1 MHKLGA
7 SLITLVAIMLLA
19 PTAHAFGCD
28 DTDDMADCVQS
39 ILKAPPVRQ
48 LLPTATRAQ
57 TVLKGEC
64 DADDEDDVK
73 ACLRKLKAPGVGQ
86 FTKSYPPSA
95 TATPVE
101 KKPVE
106 KSEATPGSATI
117 ASRPTH
123 SPELAA
129 HVDRDT
135 APPGCQKYFS
145 AVGKLVEVPCSE

>member
-19 PTAHAFGCD
+19 PTVHAFGCD

-86 FTKSYPPSA
+86 FTKSYPPPA

-123 SPELAA
+123 SPELAS

-145 AVGKLVEVPCSE
+145 AVGKLVEVPCGE